1 MSQFKKVFT
10 KNYDEKNEVGYIL
23 EIDVEKSKILYE
35 LHNDLP
41 LLPERKKLGKFEKL
55 VTSLE
60 DKCECVAHIKSSKQ
74 WLNHGLVLRKSIERL
89 VLIKMNG

>member
-1 MSQFKKVFT
+1 MPF
-10 KNYDEKNEVGYIL
+10 
-23 EIDVEKSKILYE
+23 
-35 LHNDLP
+35 
-41 LLPERKKLGKFEKL
+41 LPERKKLGKFEKL

-60 DKCECVAHIKSSKQ
+60 DKCECVAYIKSSKQ